1 MAKVQDTAVKV
12 STRRKREG
20 ALQSLARRAIEGGN
34 VPHLSHRIQLQQAI
48 WLHRWRSIHALTMA
62 AQAVFPRVV
71 LGEPVA
77 HPPADGISALK
88 CGFVHACMHVQQHAG
103 SSSPRGSPFPAV
115 PRSQVQHRKRSAG
128 GGILGQGQRA
138 GLLSTACHSTGR
150 STCQRAAISG
160 TVPCTSPLH
169 HSWQSKVFS
178 FSEQFVPGFQPFS
191 HSSNAR
197 Q

>member
-12 STRRKREG
+12 LIWCKREG
-20 ALQSLARRAIEGGN
+20 ALQLLARRAIEGAI
-34 VPHLSHRIQLQQAI
+34 VPHLSHCIQVQQAI
-48 WLHRWRSIHALTMA
+48 WLHRWRSPDALTMA
-62 AQAVFPRVV
+62 AQAAVPRVV

-88 CGFVHACMHVQQHAG
+88 CGFMHASMHVTQHAG

-115 PRSQVQHRKRSAG
+115 PRPQVQHGKRSAG

-150 STCQRAAISG
+150 STCQRAAVSG

-191 HSSNAR
+191 HGSHAR
-197 Q
+197 